1 MTPYDQRIARVVISL
16 SRGTSDPTL
25 ARIEALLG
33 IVHAYPPPHRYEPPI
48 AVEVR
53 HG

>member
-16 SRGTSDPTL
+16 SRGVDDPTL
-25 ARIEALLG
+25 DRIEALMG
-33 IVHAYPPPHRYEPPI
+33 IVHAYPPPRRYD
-48 AVEVR
+48 VEVR